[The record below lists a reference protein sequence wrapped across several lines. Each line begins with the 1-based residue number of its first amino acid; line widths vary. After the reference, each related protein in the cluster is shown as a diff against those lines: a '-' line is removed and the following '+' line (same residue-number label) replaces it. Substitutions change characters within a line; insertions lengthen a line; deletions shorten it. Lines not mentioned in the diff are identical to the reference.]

1 MRRLNV
7 VRHIFGKAK
16 ELGKAM
22 EAMIKRINSK
32 VNTLINQYVV
42 ISLFLAVVILLLVE
56 KGDTEIVGV
65 LGLILCAIGFAQ
77 RPVRVDLHILVPLL
91 LYNAAS
97 AISSF
102 SAYGNILQGFMPVQ
116 IILPVIYL
124 LMACLDEEQ
133 VRLLKR
139 LCVVLTGAIAVFGIY
154 SFAYRS
160 LVQKTVRLNI
170 AFGGPNAL
178 GILFAMAWFNL
189 EDCLSDQCDGDHS
202 VRWMRNIEPLLLI
215 AMALTLSL
223 GSFLSMAVGMVVLFF
238 YKREQTG
245 VRESMIH
252 AVTVLAKVSF
262 GVGIGLTM
270 YLTASKTGLPWLCMP
285 YLIYVGFVSVLWRR
299 FEWFLKENSLMAFI
313 ISITGILTAVMM
325 VLIRPNSFATFAERL
340 AMMQNAIGYLTV
352 NPLWGIGPYKW
363 SWFNM
368 QDERY
373 FGTYYI
379 HNTLLHAGVEIGL
392 VAMTMLII
400 VVVFAVYKKSRS
412 AQKAGLVSFFCH
424 NLIDIAFFYAGFTS
438 MMIVTMGNPR
448 SRSVEMGAVVS
459 KLIFSGLAV
468 LFAYSLYFG
477 IR

>member
-1 MRRLNV
+1 
-7 VRHIFGKAK
+7 
-16 ELGKAM
+16 M
-22 EAMIKRINSK
+22 EVMIEK
-32 VNTLINQYVV
+32 VNAKVNAFINQYVV
-42 ISLFLAVVILLLVE
+42 VSLFLAVFILLLVGRE
-56 KGDTEIVGV
+56 DTEIVGMV
-65 LGLILCAIGFAQ
+65 GLILCAIGLAQ
-77 RPVRVDLHILVPLL
+77 RSVRVDLYILVPLL

-102 SAYGNILQGFMPVQ
+102 FAYGSILQGFMPVQ

-139 LCVVLTGAIAVFGIY
+139 LFVVLTGAIAVFGICT
-154 SFAYRS
+154 FAYRS
-160 LVQKTVRLNI
+160 LVQKTIRLNI

-189 EDCLSDQCDGDHS
+189 EDCLSVKCGSDGS
-202 VRWMRNIEPLLLI
+202 ACWLRNIEPLLLI

-245 VRESMIH
+245 VRETMMH
-252 AVTVLAKVSF
+252 AVTVLARVSF

-270 YLTASKTGLPWLCMP
+270 YLTASKTGFPWLCMP
-285 YLIYVGFVSVLWRR
+285 FLVYVGFVSVLWRR

-313 ISITGILTAVMM
+313 ISGTGILTAAMM
-325 VLIRPNSFATFAERL
+325 VMIRPNSFATFAERL

-352 NPLWGIGPYKW
+352 NPLWGIGPNKW

-392 VAMTMLII
+392 LAMAMLII
-400 VVVFAVYKKSRS
+400 VVVCGVKKESRP
-412 AQKAGLVSFFCH
+412 AQKAGLLSFCCH

-448 SRSVEMGAVVS
+448 SRGVEIGTAVH
-459 KLIFSGLAV
+459 KLIFGGLAA

-477 IR
+477 VR